1 MKEFVRRS
9 NPKAKFF
16 LCGNA
21 RDLYDRNIVDE
32 DGNISEDGTY
42 EQLIKQGGFFA
53 DKKKNARCGAFVL
66 LFARRVRVL
75 FSKMKGSLFTGL
87 PFC

>member
-21 RDLYDRNIVDE
+21 RDLYDRNIVD
-32 DGNISEDGTY
+32 EDGTY